1 MRHLRQQLV
10 GNPHQQQLRQPPDE
24 YLLHPRRH
32 FVRARLPVVDVQ
44 HHDRDDDAE
53 SDQQHG
59 EQEVL
64 AEQRQCERCRRYDFR
79 DQEEEHRLRQ
89 ENGDAE
95 CDLLSGVGGQVE
107 DEDREVGD
115 TDARNDQVD
124 RVEESLPAESDVEE
138 DI

>member
-1 MRHLRQQLV
+1 MRA
-10 GNPHQQQLRQPPDE
+10 G
-24 YLLHPRRH
+24 
-32 FVRARLPVVDVQ
+32 LPVVNVE

-53 SDQQHG
+53 SDQQHS

-64 AEQRQCERCRRYDFR
+64 AEQGKCERGRRYDFR
-79 DQEEEHRLRQ
+79 DEEEEHGLRQ

-95 CDLLSGVGGQVE
+95 RDLLSGVGGQVE

-115 TDARNDQVD
+115 TDARNNQVD
-124 RVEESLPAESDVEE
+124 RVEESLPTEGDVEE